1 MNISKKIFDFF
12 IYGNLFVSLC
22 VVALCECSR
31 IILEVSQSDNLPLIF
46 FSTLFIY
53 NFQRYVRINNL
64 KENSNAIS
72 WTQKNMAL
80 TKLLMICSLIFVFFF
95 ATKLSVKLFFCL
107 VPIFIISIFYS
118 LKIFTQNG
126 INFSIRELPLVKIFL
141 ISFVWSYVTVILIAV
156 EKDLFINSE
165 IIILF
170 LSRFCFVFAITIPFD
185 IRDLKYD
192 SHNLKTIPQK
202 FGEEKSKNIAF
213 YALATFEIFSIILFF
228 ISKFP
233 IYVLISLIFCSLLTA
248 ILIYRSSSKK
258 NSLYFSFYVESASI
272 LMLLL
277 LFILQLAFGI
287 FVPIN

>member
-12 IYGNLFVSLC
+12 IYSNLFVSLC

-80 TKLLMICSLIFVFFF
+80 TKLLMLCSLIFVFFF

-107 VPIFIISIFYS
+107 VPIFIVSIFYS

-192 SHNLKTIPQK
+192 SHNLKTIPQI
-202 FGEEKSKNIAF
+202 FGEEKSKKIAF

-228 ISKFP
+228 ISNFP

-248 ILIYRSSSKK
+248 ILIYRSNSKK
-258 NSLYFSFYVESASI
+258 NSLYFSFYLESASI
-272 LMLLL
+272 LMLIL

>member
-12 IYGNLFVSLC
+12 IYGNIFVSLC

-72 WTQKNMAL
+72 WAQKNMPL
-80 TKLLMICSLIFVFFF
+80 TKLLMLCSLIFVFFF

-107 VPIFIISIFYS
+107 VPIFIICIFYS

-233 IYVLISLIFCSLLTA
+233 IYVLISLIFCFLLTA

-272 LMLLL
+272 LMLIL

-287 FVPIN
+287 FVPLN